1 MKLKRTLAVVLAA
14 AMLLPAASLTAQAAT
29 DDVVYYTGLSL
40 TEDTVIDHT
49 IGISGPL
56 NLNGYKLAVVGDLIL
71 AGDAD
76 LSDSEVYIDGN
87 FQHRSGQLKI
97 GNGRLTVGGDYCL
110 ATPNYSSTN
119 EFLYYT
125 GADAVLR
132 MDNADGYMCV
142 MGNCYYSSNYS
153 SAYNVL
159 SAGTLELQGNFEQQG
174 ATDAFPAGKN
184 HRVLFTGDGI
194 QTVYF
199 AGAGS
204 SGFGTLGTSENA
216 NESVVIQR
224 GRILA
229 AENGAKL
236 ESFAQYGTLN
246 LGGSSLY
253 VSEDF
258 TQYGDV
264 NANAGRLTVG
274 GNYEQIKGYID
285 LNNGTVDIAGSYR
298 MASPE
303 YSDGELIGYKSTDA
317 TFVMNDAGD
326 HMLVGGDFYIASNYG
341 SAYNKFSAG
350 TLELG
355 GNFEQ
360 AGDGSCFSAAEGHKV
375 MFTGD
380 GTQTVYFANAGSSG
394 FGTLISSQDS
404 NPDVDILKGRI
415 LKVSGAAAVH
425 DFVQYGS
432 LNAADA
438 VFTVGGDLVE
448 NGDITVAG
456 TINVAGSVQ
465 HQNGTLKLG
474 GGTLNIGGTYDMRV
488 PELDEEGKVV
498 SYANSNGVLVMEKPA
513 DYMKVG
519 GDFYIA
525 SNYGSAYNKFSA
537 GTLELGGN
545 FEQGGSGSCF
555 NATKDHRILFTGTKT
570 QVVTLANSGDSGFG
584 TLAATDNAN
593 ADVVIEKGR
602 ILSVEN
608 GAKLRSFGQYGSLD
622 LNGNSL
628 QVTENLIQSGNINA
642 NGGKLSVGGDYGHK
656 GGWLDLNGARIEI
669 DGSYILASPEYSD
682 GELVGYKSTEA
693 YIIMND
699 ETDYMLV
706 GGDFYIAS
714 AYTSAYNKFSAG
726 TLELRGNFEQAG
738 DGSCFDAGVG
748 HKILFTGEG
757 AQTVYFENAGSS
769 GFGTLTANEY
779 ANPDV
784 YITKGR
790 VRQVVGD
797 VTVHDFSQYGSMNVE
812 DGSLT
817 VEGDL
822 VENGNVY
829 ITGSV
834 DVLGSMQ
841 HTYGTLEIKGGS
853 LKINGKYDMR
863 KPNLD
868 EQGKI
873 ISYSVSEG
881 VIKMTDPE
889 SFMFVGDD
897 FYVYSAYTSA
907 YNKLTYGTLELRG
920 DFYQGGSGSCF
931 DAGEEHYVLL
941 TGDDTQTIYFEGA
954 GSSGFGTLVTDESSN
969 SDVNITKGS
978 IRRVTDGTILGD
990 FVQYGS
996 LSAEGAHLTI
1006 TGNLIENGN
1015 ITVKGTVD
1023 VLGNIQHQG
1032 GTLNLGGG
1040 KLNVSG
1046 KYDMRI
1052 PTYDSEGNLNGYK
1065 TSDGVLKMT
1074 NPDDYMFVDGDFY
1087 IYSAYTN
1094 AYNKMSAGT
1103 LELRGSF
1110 YQGGSGSCFNAGVDH
1125 KVLLTG
1131 KSAQDVYFEGAG
1143 DSGFGS
1149 LITVSN
1155 SNTDINILK
1164 GRILRVTDGTKV
1176 NNFVQ
1181 YGNLSAEGATFTI
1194 FGDLVENGNI
1204 TVAGKI
1210 DVLGNLQHQAGTLE
1224 LGGGRLNIDGKYDMR
1239 TPTYDSEGALN
1250 GYKNSD
1256 AVLKMTKPSDY
1267 MLVCGDFYIFSNYT
1281 SAYNKMSDGTL
1292 ELRGN
1297 FEQGGSGSCFNAQSS
1312 HKVIFSGSKKQTV
1325 TFASSDSGIAVL
1337 YSTPNTNV
1345 DVKGRIST
1353 VNGDVELNDFQQYG
1367 SLDLA
1372 GNKLTVNGNM
1382 TENGNVS
1389 ANGGRLEVKGDYT
1402 HLSGT
1407 LSPSNGSVIIDGD
1420 YSVRTPKKNSE
1431 GEIVSYSN
1439 SDGILTMNH
1448 ANDYMLVSGD
1458 FYIYSNYSSAYNK
1471 VSDGL
1476 LELRGDFYQG
1486 GSGSCFVG
1494 SYMHKT
1500 ILTGEQ
1506 SQTISFA
1513 SSGCRFNYLA
1523 VLADKAEPD
1532 VFLQQPP
1539 RANTFI
1545 EITGLY
1551 NISGL
1556 SEELTCEGRGVS
1568 VSAGAISGTAP
1579 YVFTVYVT
1587 APGKSETTI
1596 GSAAGLGAEFT
1607 VVPDTAGEY
1616 VVRVLAADAQG
1627 AFSERTLTFT
1637 CEHVDELVNV
1647 STVSSEDLLASDTVT
1662 ITGAAQGG
1670 KAPFTYAFYYKSVDS
1685 DTWNTLGTE
1694 FTSDNTQRLT
1704 LTEIGKYQ
1712 IKTVVKDSYGTTAE
1726 KIFDITVR
1734 NGDPIVNNSYIN
1746 TQAISL
1752 GSRIIFTGVAEGGSG
1767 ELQYQFMYKRTTAK
1781 TWKYLSGYK
1790 DNPNIASFAPV
1801 AVGDFD
1807 AIIRVTDSTGDF
1819 EDKAF
1824 VFSVSDGKSA
1834 SFKNN
1839 STISA
1844 TGVKPGT
1851 RVFFYGSATGSS
1863 GYRYAFYYKRTNAK
1877 GWTILGTEFGTAS
1890 TGAFKPKSA
1899 GEFNVKI
1906 DIIDENNVI
1915 VSRQFALSVS
1925 EDYHDT
1931 DMVNKST
1938 VSTQS
1943 ALPGTRIYVY
1953 GEAEKG
1959 SGDYTYAF
1967 YYKKASAINWIT
1979 IGTPFTSTSTAS
1991 VKLKNL
1997 GDFIFKVVIKD
2008 SEGGMTSKN
2017 LDVEITET
2025 PKTPLVNNS
2034 TVSATELT
2042 AGSRLYITGAAEGG
2056 EAPYTYSYYFKKVSA
2071 HNWSTLAENTTETS
2085 ASVKLRYAVDYSIK
2099 IVATDSEGTSEE
2111 KLYTVSVS

>member
-1 MKLKRTLAVVLAA
+1 
-14 AMLLPAASLTAQAAT
+14 
-29 DDVVYYTGLSL
+29 
-40 TEDTVIDHT
+40 
-49 IGISGPL
+49 
-56 NLNGYKLAVVGDLIL
+56 
-71 AGDAD
+71 
-76 LSDSEVYIDGN
+76 
-87 FQHRSGQLKI
+87 
-97 GNGRLTVGGDYCL
+97 
-110 ATPNYSSTN
+110 
-119 EFLYYT
+119 
-125 GADAVLR
+125 
-132 MDNADGYMCV
+132 
-142 MGNCYYSSNYS
+142 
-153 SAYNVL
+153 
-159 SAGTLELQGNFEQQG
+159 
-174 ATDAFPAGKN
+174 
-184 HRVLFTGDGI
+184 
-194 QTVYF
+194 
-199 AGAGS
+199 
-204 SGFGTLGTSENA
+204 
-216 NESVVIQR
+216 
-224 GRILA
+224 
-229 AENGAKL
+229 
-236 ESFAQYGTLN
+236 
-246 LGGSSLY
+246 
-253 VSEDF
+253 
-258 TQYGDV
+258 
-264 NANAGRLTVG
+264 
-274 GNYEQIKGYID
+274 
-285 LNNGTVDIAGSYR
+285 
-298 MASPE
+298 
-303 YSDGELIGYKSTDA
+303 
-317 TFVMNDAGD
+317 
-326 HMLVGGDFYIASNYG
+326 
-341 SAYNKFSAG
+341 
-350 TLELG
+350 
-355 GNFEQ
+355 
-360 AGDGSCFSAAEGHKV
+360 

-474 GGTLNIGGTYDMRV
+474 V

-873 ISYSVSEG
+873 ISYSEG